1 MKRIHRM
8 LESDHQ
14 FRKQIEGL
22 LMHEPVAIEFDKEVD
37 YSSFVT
43 LFKANA
49 EYQVRVALLR
59 RHSFTLLGI

>member
-22 LMHEPVAIEFDKEVD
+22 LMHEPVAIELDEVT
-37 YSSFVT
+37 YSSFVAFIRLIT
-43 LFKANA
+43 
-49 EYQVRVALLR
+49 
-59 RHSFTLLGI
+59 